1 MIFILLLEALLLLV
15 GAATGKPFLGVAAA
29 GGVAYAIL
37 AYLHPNVA
45 WGLVWLAF
53 PFGIET
59 LLPGGSALYLP
70 TEPMIF
76 LALAAWAARL
86 LAGAPLRIPKSRLH
100 LPLAAL
106 AAATLAAS
114 LLGAYPM
121 YGVKALVM
129 ASAYVSF
136 GYLYCLVAVDDAA
149 RPERLVPWIVG
160 SAAVWGI
167 YGTVKVIAEG
177 VSLRNAYGAV
187 RPFFSEHGGY
197 GAYLA
202 MIFPL
207 ALLVALERRGRA
219 MFLYASASIAIL
231 LGIVF
236 SFTRAAWVSLA
247 VVLPPILGLW
257 FWWRRSARPLV
268 LLGSAGLVL
277 VLVLAGIGASEG
289 VGRHV
294 ESIGEK
300 GDVSNLERLN
310 RWMAATEML
319 KQHPFFGVGFAAY
332 PNVYHLYRRKVVLT
346 GLAYQSMGPHSE
358 VFRLLSET
366 GFVGFAAACWFL
378 LTAALV
384 GLNVFRWSD
393 DPRVKMLVLAV
404 MAGIGTYAIHGF
416 FRTYLDLEKV
426 CVPFWA
432 SFGVI
437 AAMEQGV
444 KRPTA

>member
-1 MIFILLLEALLLLV
+1 MIYILFLEAFLV
-15 GAATGKPFLGVAAA
+15 VAGAAVGRPFLGAAAA
-29 GGVAYAIL
+29 GAVAYAIL
-37 AYLHPNVA
+37 AYLRPNVA
-45 WGLVWLAF
+45 WGLAWLAF

-59 LLPGGSALYLP
+59 LLPGGSALYVP

-76 LALAAWAARL
+76 LALAAWAVRL
-86 LAGAPLRIPKSRLH
+86 MAGAPLRIPRSRLH

-106 AAATLAAS
+106 AAATLASS
-114 LLGAYPM
+114 LLGAYPL
-121 YGVKALVM
+121 YGLKALVI

-136 GYLYCLVAVDDAA
+136 GYLYCLVSVEDAA

-160 SAAVWGI
+160 SAAAWGL
-167 YGTVKVIAEG
+167 YGTARVIAEG
-177 VSLRNAYGAV
+177 VSLRNAYGAA
-187 RPFFSEHGGY
+187 RPFFPEHGAY
-197 GAYLA
+197 GAFLA

-207 ALLVALERRGRA
+207 AVLLTLERRGRA
-219 MFLYASASIAIL
+219 MFLYAASSFAIL

-247 VVLPPILGLW
+247 FVLPVILGLW

-268 LLGSAGLVL
+268 LLGAAGIILV
-277 VLVLAGIGASEG
+277 VVLAGIGGGRG
-289 VGRHV
+289 VGQHV
-294 ESIGEK
+294 ESIAEK
-300 GDVSNLERLN
+300 GNVSNLERVN

-319 KQHPFFGVGFAAY
+319 KEHPWFGVGYAAY

-378 LTAALV
+378 LTAAAV
-384 GLNVFRWSD
+384 GLNVFRSSP
-393 DPRVKMLVLAV
+393 DPGTKLLVLAV
-404 MAGIGTYAIHGF
+404 LAGIGTYAIHGF

-437 AAMEQGV
+437 AAMEQRV
-444 KRPTA
+444 TSSSP